1 MFISS
6 KVCVAFIGIA
16 AIMVSCGSNANV
28 ETDIQ
33 KKDSIAANIEAPAND
48 TNKPFP
54 NIVLPTSPAA
64 PVVSNTS
71 GLNPEH
77 GKPGHRCDIAVGSP
91 LDSKPVAPSIQPQA
105 PVTIPAP
112 STINTTPV
120 TTGKGLNP
128 EHGKPGHR
136 CDIAVGAPLDSK
148 PAAVTNTPASPVTI
162 SPNATLPKPVS
173 VTPSPATNP
182 TTPAITGAGL
192 NPEHG
197 KPGHRC
203 DIAVG
208 APLPKQ

>member
-48 TNKPFP
+48 TNKPVP

-77 GKPGHRCDIAVGSP
+77 GKPGHRCDIAVGS
-91 LDSKPVAPSIQPQA
+91 
-105 PVTIPAP
+105 
-112 STINTTPV
+112 
-120 TTGKGLNP
+120 
-128 EHGKPGHR
+128 
-136 CDIAVGAPLDSK
+136 PLDSK